1 MQSYQHFTLS
11 ERESLQEKRKEG
23 KSQAEIARE
32 LGRSPSSI
40 SRELKRNQNKK
51 SGYHPIDATCK
62 YLHRRKKCKRK
73 PRLAEEK
80 ASSFVKEG
88 LDTGWSPEI
97 ISERW
102 KKEHPDEKLSM
113 GTIYRAIKKGQLP
126 GYTRK
131 KHLRR
136 HGKRKHNH
144 NTQVIYPTHT
154 IHDRPEIVGLRGR
167 FGDLEGDTVSGAIG
181 KGCVVTL
188 VDRKSR
194 MLYAALCKSRD
205 SSVVAEAFERAL
217 GQTKTES
224 ITLDRGSEFAK
235 FKVIEKALKTTIYFA
250 DPHSPWQR
258 PSNENINGLLRF
270 FYPKGTDFTAVSE
283 EDFLNV
289 LSLINNRPRKCLGW
303 LSPIEFFSS
312 RCCT

>member
-1 MQSYQHFTLS
+1 M
-11 ERESLQEKRKEG
+11 
-23 KSQAEIARE
+23 
-32 LGRSPSSI
+32 
-40 SRELKRNQNKK
+40 
-51 SGYHPIDATCK
+51 
-62 YLHRRKKCKRK
+62 RK
-73 PRLAEEK
+73 PRLADEK
-80 ASSFVKEG
+80 ALSFVKAG
-88 LDTGWSPEI
+88 LDASWSPEI

-102 KKEHPDEKLSM
+102 KMERSDEKLSM
-113 GTIYRAIKKGQLP
+113 GTIYRAIKEKLLP

-131 KHLRR
+131 THLRR

-154 IHDRPEIVGLRGR
+154 IHDRPAIVELRGR
-167 FGDLEGDTVSGAIG
+167 LGDMEGDTVSGAIG

-205 SSVVAEAFERAL
+205 SSVVAGALKRAL
-217 GQTKTES
+217 GKTKPKS

-235 FKVIEKALKTTIYFA
+235 FAEFEKDLETTVYFA

-283 EDFLNV
+283 EDFQNV

-303 LSPIEFFSS
+303 LSPLEFFSS
-312 RCCT
+312 SSLHLT